1 MFLTD
6 QATRPGL
13 QAGVRLTQTA
23 ATWTCR
29 FTLCCL
35 SFPVNH
41 TVVITPAW
49 FNPQNTPCTY
59 SPASWS
65 HFASSSSAPQALAGR
80 IFWKGG
86 PAALQDPETRE
97 PRVCGGD
104 RGFASATY
112 SLGLAS
118 QSISGGCG
126 RPWGPFRSTR
136 VSSIPGSFCRAWGS
150 QALSHSESFP
160 RGVFFQRL
168 QSPTMS
174 HSRAPHEA

>member
-1 MFLTD
+1 M
-6 QATRPGL
+6 
-13 QAGVRLTQTA
+13 

-29 FTLCCL
+29 FTPCCL

-65 HFASSSSAPQALAGR
+65 HFASSSSAHQALAGR

-97 PRVCGGD
+97 SPECVVATEDLPVPPTAWVLLLKASLEAVGDHGGP
-104 RGFASATY
+104 S
-112 SLGLAS
+112 
-118 QSISGGCG
+118 
-126 RPWGPFRSTR
+126 RSTR
-136 VSSIPGSFCRAWGS
+136 GVLYSRVASAGPGAG
-150 QALSHSESFP
+150 QAPPATVNPFP

-168 QSPTMS
+168 
-174 HSRAPHEA
+174 RARP